1 MRGPSLQGAQ
11 LEVLCSACT
20 LSITRVEV
28 WYQALC
34 VVCGKQAEDRR
45 GALRTASTSVTEP
58 WCLVLTV
65 GSQGELVGCSVAH
78 LSAQL
83 L

>member
-1 MRGPSLQGAQ
+1 MAQ

-20 LSITRVEV
+20 LSIARVEV

-45 GALRTASTSVTEP
+45 GALRTDSASVTEP
-58 WCLVLTV
+58 PCLVLTV
-65 GSQGELVGCSVAH
+65 GGRGELVGCSVAH